1 MNHAENIKIKVET
14 KFLPEESKLHN
25 ENIWT
30 YFINITN
37 TGSSSAKLLSRH
49 WLITENSGESS
60 EVVGDGVVGVQP
72 VIAANQSF
80 EYNSFVTSKSD
91 GVMMSGNYVFED
103 ENGEKWTTIIPP
115 FYT

>member
-1 MNHAENIKIKVET
+1 MSNINIQVQT
-14 KFLPEESKLHN
+14 QFLPEESKFHG

-30 YFINITN
+30 YFITITN
-37 TGSSSAKLLSRH
+37 NSNTRVTLLSRH
-49 WLITENSGESS
+49 WRITENSGETN

-72 VIAANQSF
+72 TIDAGQSF
-80 EYNSFVTSKSD
+80 EYNSFVSSKSD

-103 ENGEKWTTIIPP
+103 ENGEEFTAIIPP